1 MNLQGLIFQKI
12 EHRIIAGTVAFLA
25 MMAIIGWIAINE
37 PGRMASF
44 EQQYLARSIERGAAL
59 FATNCT
65 ECHGTDGRGVVGRAP
80 ALNSPYLFGHDFYG
94 AIDRETSNLEAELNN
109 PNTTEERRTEIQA
122 RLTELQ
128 TERAALGT
136 QLAAVSTTPG
146 FYDPEAPS
154 RLTNLVWGSS
164 LYNFVYTTLVHG
176 RPPSSSYWNEPMAS
190 WIQTGG
196 GPLRPDEGQD
206 IVNYIL
212 NWDKGEDWTVE
223 DLLAVRQFPI
233 RPVDPATVVASDV
246 ETIGTD
252 IAAILNEVSAFQ
264 GDPQNGMALYTGAVY
279 ACSSCH
285 AVSAVAPLTE
295 GTWTRAEEV
304 RLQDPAVTAL
314 LPEAT
319 GDAYLVF
326 SITHPHEYLVPPYG
340 PVMPTN
346 FGERMTYQDLAD
358 ILAYLRSQDQPI
370 Q

>member
-1 MNLQGLIFQKI
+1 MNLQGLIFKKI

-59 FATNCT
+59 FSTNCT

-94 AIDRETSNLEAELNN
+94 AIDRETSNLESELNN

-128 TERAALGT
+128 AERAALAQ
-136 QLAAVSTTPG
+136 QLAAVSTKPG
-146 FYDPEAPS
+146 FYDPETPS
-154 RLTNLVWGSS
+154 RMTNLGWAST

-176 RPPSSSYWNEPMAS
+176 RPSSSSYWGLPMAA

-223 DLLAVRQFPI
+223 DLLAVNQFPI
-233 RPVDPATVVASDV
+233 RPVDPATVVSSGV

-252 IAAILNEVSAFQ
+252 VAAIVAELPGFQ
-264 GDPQNGMALYTGAVY
+264 GDPQNGLTLYQGALGCLGCHGNAVI
-279 ACSSCH
+279 
-285 AVSAVAPLTE
+285 APPTE
-295 GTWTRAEEV
+295 GTWSRVQEV
-304 RLQDPAVTAL
+304 RLQDPAIQAL
-314 LPEAT
+314 LPEQT
-319 GDAYLVF
+319 GEAYLAF
-326 SITHPHEYLVPPYG
+326 SIVLPHDYLVPPYG
-340 PVMPTN
+340 PVMPTT
-346 FGERMTYQDLAD
+346 FGAQLTYQDLAD
-358 ILAYLRSQDQPI
+358 LIAYLQSQDQPA